1 MKNTYLK
8 DQFFLS
14 VKKKMKIDFAN
25 LKTQY
30 LKYKDEI
37 DFNINEVLGS
47 SNFIMGRQVNDLER
61 KLENYTGT
69 KYAVTC
75 SSGTD
80 ALTLSMMA
88 LNINPGD
95 EIITSPFSFISTA
108 ETISLLK
115 AKPVFVDID
124 PLTFN
129 IDANKIESAITTK
142 TKAIIPVSLFGQ
154 TADMN
159 FIIQLAN
166 KYNLKIVV
174 DGAQS
179 FGSLY
184 HGKMDSNLGDIST
197 TSFFPAKPLG
207 CYGDGGAIFTN
218 NENYFN
224 KLKLLRLHGQNKKY
238 HYKYIGMGGRMDT
251 IQAAVLLVKI
261 KYFEDEIIERNKIAD
276 RYTKVLR
283 NQFITPSIKSN
294 RRSTWA
300 QYTIRAKNRDNL
312 QIKLNEK
319 GIPTSIY
326 YPIPLHLQECFKY
339 LNYKEGD
346 LPIAEKAAKEV
357 ISLPMNAFM
366 ENEIDFII
374 DKITSIKVN

>member
-1 MKNTYLK
+1 
-8 DQFFLS
+8 
-14 VKKKMKIDFAN
+14 MKIDFAN

-37 DFNINEVLGS
+37 DSNINEVLGS
-47 SNFIMGRQVNDLER
+47 SNFIMGKQVNDLER

-283 NQFITPSIKSN
+283 NQFITPSIKN
-294 RRSTWA
+294 DRRSTWA
-300 QYTIRAKNRDNL
+300 QYTIRAKNRDKL
-312 QIKLNEK
+312 QMKLNEQ

-326 YPIPLHLQECFKY
+326 YPIPLHLQECLKY

-374 DKITSIKVN
+374 DKITSIKFN

>member
-1 MKNTYLK
+1 MCIR
-8 DQFFLS
+8 D
-14 VKKKMKIDFAN
+14 
-25 LKTQY
+25 
-30 LKYKDEI
+30 
-37 DFNINEVLGS
+37 
-47 SNFIMGRQVNDLER
+47 R
-61 KLENYTGT
+61 
-69 KYAVTC
+69 
-75 SSGTD
+75 
-80 ALTLSMMA
+80 
-88 LNINPGD
+88 
-95 EIITSPFSFISTA
+95 
-108 ETISLLK
+108 
-115 AKPVFVDID
+115 
-124 PLTFN
+124 
-129 IDANKIESAITTK
+129 
-142 TKAIIPVSLFGQ
+142 
-154 TADMN
+154 
-159 FIIQLAN
+159 
-166 KYNLKIVV
+166 
-174 DGAQS
+174 
-179 FGSLY
+179 
-184 HGKMDSNLGDIST
+184 
-197 TSFFPAKPLG
+197 
-207 CYGDGGAIFTN
+207 
-218 NENYFN
+218 
-224 KLKLLRLHGQNKKY
+224 
-238 HYKYIGMGGRMDT
+238 YIGMGGRMDT

-312 QIKLNEK
+312 QIKLNEQ